1 VASEAASVVLAF
13 VNAFNDENLEALG
26 ETLDP
31 EVVIHSARG
40 ARRGIDE
47 ALAWATRIP
56 TGELDQRIELESV
69 ETSGD
74 RVVALIRKQWWWRA
88 EGKLARED
96 EMEWVFELRDG
107 KIRSW
112 RPVQG
117 R

>member
-1 VASEAASVVLAF
+1 MAPEGAAVVLAF
-13 VNAFNDENLEALG
+13 INAFNDEDLDAFG

-31 EVVIHSARG
+31 QVVIHSARG
-40 ARRGIDE
+40 PRHGIDE

-56 TGELDQRIELESV
+56 SGELDQRIELESV

-96 EMEWVFELRDG
+96 EMAWVFELRDG

-112 RPVQG
+112 RPVHG